1 MGRDIWYNLG
11 ETISKTAKDIG
22 EKADIFIEAQK
33 LQSRAGSEKRMVE
46 KCLRDLGN
54 IVYRRF
60 VDGEIMDEE
69 LEAVCQEITR
79 RQTVI
84 TGYKEEYARLKG
96 RKICPGCGESIDRS
110 AAYCPKCGAVCWEDE
125 EPEETETEQA
135 ESPEEMQAEPAA
147 GEDITAQAEDSEADE
162 GSKETE
168 KLQFA
173 EEVPLEEEHLS
184 PVQEAGE
191 QPETED
197 THTGIQS
204 VSECLCE
211 EEEKK

>member
-135 ESPEEMQAEPAA
+135 ESPEEMQAE
-147 GEDITAQAEDSEADE
+147 DSEADE

>member
-1 MGRDIWYNLG
+1 
-11 ETISKTAKDIG
+11 
-22 EKADIFIEAQK
+22 
-33 LQSRAGSEKRMVE
+33 
-46 KCLRDLGN
+46 
-54 IVYRRF
+54 
-60 VDGEIMDEE
+60 MDEE

-125 EPEETETEQA
+125 EPEENCG
-135 ESPEEMQAEPAA
+135 EMQAEPAA

-184 PVQEAGE
+184 PVQEAGGTAGK
-191 QPETED
+191 QRIRIPESSRF
-197 THTGIQS
+197 QS
-204 VSECLCE
+204 VFVRKKKKIKKVQIFSEKLLLTFALQ
-211 EEEKK
+211 